1 MTEQP
6 PAAAE
11 PATASV
17 EPPRTVARP
26 VAPRKAPVK
35 KAAPAKKSAS
45 AATGATRAPAKK
57 VAAKKLTAKRTT
69 AKRAP
74 AKKAAPRLG
83 RSDGSGRAHP
93 YRTVEERVARGLAW
107 RETAP
112 IEGHADYDAGR
123 RRKNPVQILRAQDD
137 ARVQDLVPIRYG
149 RMSAS
154 AFAFYRGSAAIMA
167 YDLSSQPW
175 TPGRTQICGDA
186 HLSNFGVFGS
196 PERDLVF
203 DLNDFDETLPGP
215 FEWDV
220 KRLVA
225 SLVLAAR
232 DRGFKRKEG
241 RRAVQEALQAYRAAI
256 AGLAQMGTLDIWYQ
270 RIDEQM
276 LLAAISDMAKDKGVP
291 KTVAQRAQAGFDAA
305 RKKTSMRAAKKLT
318 EVVDGHQQFRDDPP
332 LLSRSAVTEQYRGR
346 IHKALVDYRSTLQPD
361 RRRLIERYH
370 LIDVAQKVVGVGSVG
385 TMAGILLLE
394 GRDAQDP
401 LILQFKQATTS
412 VLEPYLGASRADQ
425 HGERV
430 VDGQRYMQAVSDIFL
445 GWVRGEGGRDFYVRQ
460 LHDMK
465 GSIDV
470 TTIQPVGL
478 TAYARLCGATL
489 ARAHARG
496 GDVVAI
502 DAYLG
507 TDESFADALEEFAQV
522 YADQAEQDYGRLQQ
536 AIADGSISVETGI

>member
-6 PAAAE
+6 SETPKPAPNGAA
-11 PATASV
+11 
-17 EPPRTVARP
+17 R
-26 VAPRKAPVK
+26 
-35 KAAPAKKSAS
+35 
-45 AATGATRAPAKK
+45 RA
-57 VAAKKLTAKRTT
+57 VAKRT
-69 AKRAP
+69 P
-74 AKKAAPRLG
+74 AKKATAKKATATKAATKAATQRAPARKVTPKASP
-83 RSDGSGRAHP
+83 RIAAPARTHP
-93 YRTVEERVARGLAW
+93 YRTLEERVARGLAW
-107 RETAP
+107 REAAP
-112 IEGHADYDAGR
+112 LEGHAQYRPNR
-123 RRKNPVQILRAQDD
+123 RRSSPIGILRGQDD
-137 ARVQDLVPIRYG
+137 ARVQELIPIRYG

-167 YDLSSQPW
+167 YDLSSQAW

-225 SLVLAAR
+225 SFVLAAR
-232 DRGFKRKEG
+232 DRGFKRKEA
-241 RRAVQEALQAYRAAI
+241 RLAVRAALLGYRTAI
-256 AGLAQMGTLDIWYQ
+256 ADLAQMTTLDVWYT

-276 LLAAISDMAKDKGVP
+276 ILDAVTEMGKQQQPPKGAEQRLLGS
-291 KTVAQRAQAGFDAA
+291 FEAA
-305 RKKTSMRAAKKLT
+305 RRKTSMRAAQKLT
-318 EVVDGHQQFRDDPP
+318 EVVDGHHRFREDPP
-332 LLSRSAVTEQYRGR
+332 LLSRGAITDEYRR
-346 IHKALVDYRSTLQPD
+346 RVSLAFAEYRSTLQSD

-370 LIDVAQKVVGVGSVG
+370 MVDVAMKVVGVGSVG
-385 TMAGILLLE
+385 TRAGILLLQ
-394 GRDAQDP
+394 GRDADDP
-401 LILQFKQATTS
+401 LIMQFKEATTS
-412 VLEPYLGASRADQ
+412 VLEPYLGASRTSQ

-445 GWVRGEGGRDFYVRQ
+445 GWVRGAGGRDFYVRQ

-465 GSIDV
+465 GSVDV
-470 TTIQPVGL
+470 TRIQPFGL
-478 TAYARLCGATL
+478 TAYARMCGATL

-502 DAYLG
+502 DSYIGA
-507 TDESFADALEEFAQV
+507 DESFAEAIEEFAQV

-536 AIADGSISVETGI
+536 AISSGEIEVRTGI